1 MTQDIKLI
9 INKIDYDL
17 KSLFENVYITEK
29 SLGNQFYFDI
39 SANSTFLNL
48 NMNETKA
55 YQRAEVKVKISKK
68 DLIGNNIKWSY
79 SVNPLNESADIIERV
94 SSIDNIAKDIYE
106 VITKSR
112 MEKSYFESLEYIV
125 ESINENVSEVVDK
138 TIEDKIVGIISKFG
152 IKVDRFENSVKI
164 IEGNQFDRIKDITYK
179 FYHNGD
185 IKLSDMFKI
194 EQNINSNSGV
204 NWTVFKKGFIEVN
217 YNC

>member
-1 MTQDIKLI
+1 MTQDIKVN

-39 SANSTFLNL
+39 SANSTFLN
-48 NMNETKA
+48 MNEMKA
-55 YQRAEVKVKISKK
+55 WQRAEVKVKISKR
-68 DLIGNNIKWSY
+68 DLISNNIKWSY

-94 SSIDNIAKDIYE
+94 SSIDNIANDIYE
-106 VITKSR
+106 IITKSR

-125 ESINENVSEVVDK
+125 ESINENSTEVVDK
-138 TIEDKIVGIISKFG
+138 TIEDKLVDVISKFG

-179 FYHNGD
+179 FYHSGD

-204 NWTVFKKGFIEVN
+204 NWTLFKEGFIEVN

>member
-1 MTQDIKLI
+1 MTQDIKVN

-39 SANSTFLNL
+39 SANSTFLN
-48 NMNETKA
+48 MNEMKA
-55 YQRAEVKVKISKK
+55 WQRAEVKVKISKR
-68 DLIGNNIKWSY
+68 DLISNNIKWSY

-94 SSIDNIAKDIYE
+94 SSIDNIANDIYE
-106 VITKSR
+106 IITKSR
-112 MEKSYFESLEYIV
+112 MEKSYFGSLEYIV
-125 ESINENVSEVVDK
+125 ESINENSTEVVDK
-138 TIEDKIVGIISKFG
+138 TIEDKLVDVISKFG

-179 FYHNGD
+179 FYHSGD

-204 NWTVFKKGFIEVN
+204 NWTLFKEGFIEVN

>member
-48 NMNETKA
+48 NEMKSW
-55 YQRAEVKVKISKK
+55 QRAEVKVKISKR

-138 TIEDKIVGIISKFG
+138 TIEDKLVDVISQLG

-179 FYHNGD
+179 FYHSGD

>member
-1 MTQDIKLI
+1 
-9 INKIDYDL
+9 
-17 KSLFENVYITEK
+17 
-29 SLGNQFYFDI
+29 
-39 SANSTFLNL
+39 
-48 NMNETKA
+48 
-55 YQRAEVKVKISKK
+55 
-68 DLIGNNIKWSY
+68 
-79 SVNPLNESADIIERV
+79 
-94 SSIDNIAKDIYE
+94 
-106 VITKSR
+106 

-125 ESINENVSEVVDK
+125 ESINENASEVVEK
-138 TIEDKIVGIISKFG
+138 TIEDKLVDVISQLG

-179 FYHNGD
+179 FYHSGD

>member
-29 SLGNQFYFDI
+29 SLGNQFYFEI

-48 NMNETKA
+48 NEMKSW
-55 YQRAEVKVKISKK
+55 QRAEVKVKISKR

-138 TIEDKIVGIISKFG
+138 TIEDKLVDVISQLG

-179 FYHNGD
+179 FYHSGD

>member
-204 NWTVFKKGFIEVN
+204 NWTLFKEGFIEVN